1 MSPDEPVDAR
11 RPCVP
16 SGCVT
21 GLEWSVCVGQNYNVF
36 AFIPSA
42 TKDVPVSTVL
52 LALNI
57 PTLQC
62 SVYLTVEA
70 VRVGLK
76 TL

>member
-21 GLEWSVCVGQNYNVF
+21 GLDWSVCVGQNCNVF

-52 LALNI
+52 LLALDI
-57 PTLQC
+57 PTLHC
-62 SVYLTVEA
+62 SVPNS
-70 VRVGLK
+70 
-76 TL
+76 